1 MYLFEITFFPDT
13 CTEVGL
19 LDHIVTLFLFVFF
32 LGISILFSIVATS
45 LNSHQQYR
53 RVPFSPQPL

>member
-1 MYLFEITFFPDT
+1 MYLFEITVLSRYMRRSGIAGSYSDSIFF
-13 CTEVGL
+13 
-19 LDHIVTLFLFVFF
+19 FF